1 MKKKTCVALLGLM
14 LPAACLAEGGV
25 AGAWSTFSQHVQS
38 EWNRSMDGSNELY
51 VPAVTWH
58 NRATYDRDKIDG
70 YNERP
75 WGLGFGKGYIHDD
88 GNWSGFYAM
97 AFRDSHHDWQPIA
110 GYGYTWNFRPLDNA
124 WTVGVGYT
132 VFVTARKDIMN
143 YVPFPAA
150 LPLVSTGYR
159 NFTIQGTYIPGGR
172 NNGNVLFIWGKYT
185 F

>member
-1 MKKKTCVALLGLM
+1 M
-14 LPAACLAEGGV
+14 
-25 AGAWSTFSQHVQS
+25 S
-38 EWNRSMDGSNELY
+38 GSSELY

-58 NRATYDRDKIDG
+58 NRATYDPDKIDS

-97 AFRDSHHDWQPIA
+97 AFRDSHHEWEPIA
-110 GYGYTWNFRPLDNA
+110 GYGYTWNFRPLDND
-124 WTVGVGYT
+124 WTVGIGYT
-132 VFVTARKDIMN
+132 VCRDGAQGHHALHA
-143 YVPFPAA
+143 VPRGAA
-150 LPLVSTGYR
+150 LLSTGYK

-172 NNGNVLFIWGKYT
+172 NNSSVAFIWGKYT